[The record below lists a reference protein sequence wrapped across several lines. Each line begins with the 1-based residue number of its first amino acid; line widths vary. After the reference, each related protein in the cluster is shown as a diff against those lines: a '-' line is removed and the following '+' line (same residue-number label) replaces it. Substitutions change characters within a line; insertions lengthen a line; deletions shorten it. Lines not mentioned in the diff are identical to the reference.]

1 MTTSSAFPNIV
12 SSTNVK
18 NVQNANLKYGENF
31 SSVQKIMSDAV
42 EEGVFPGAVLNIAF
56 RGTVLFEQGFGNRTN
71 LPTSA
76 PSVPM
81 NPNFVFDVGELTGS
95 LITTTLVL
103 RLISQGYLSLADQV
117 LRFIQGFGIQGKQS
131 IRISHLLS
139 HTAGL
144 PSTTNTFQS
153 IIESNQGSRAG
164 IVASSGAKEEIIKD
178 LCRLKI
184 KTNLGEKVTWS
195 NLGFFLLG
203 YLVELVTG
211 EMLDDATSRLI
222 LSPLGMHSTSYIN
235 ISKMRVTGLAPV
247 TEMIVPTEECSW
259 RGKLLCGEAH
269 DETCWVMGGVSVT
282 QVFSQMLMIFKFLYQ
297 NF

>member
-56 RGTVLFEQGFGNRTN
+56 RGTILFEQGFGNRTN

-131 IRISHLLS
+131 IRIPTQLDCHLQQIHFNQLLK
-139 HTAGL
+139 AIKGL
-144 PSTTNTFQS
+144 
-153 IIESNQGSRAG
+153 EL
-164 IVASSGAKEEIIKD
+164 ASSQALEPKKK
-178 LCRLKI
+178 LSKI
-184 KTNLGEKVTWS
+184 CV
-195 NLGFFLLG
+195 
-203 YLVELVTG
+203 
-211 EMLDDATSRLI
+211 D
-222 LSPLGMHSTSYIN
+222 
-235 ISKMRVTGLAPV
+235 
-247 TEMIVPTEECSW
+247 
-259 RGKLLCGEAH
+259 
-269 DETCWVMGGVSVT
+269 
-282 QVFSQMLMIFKFLYQ
+282 
-297 NF
+297 